1 MIIKADPKN
10 TKLSKVAGAFEY
22 IYTSEGVYGFYRGIS
37 MIKNFIKNL
46 GPALIRN
53 MSAGFLYF
61 QFLSMLSK

>member
-10 TKLSKVAGAFEY
+10 TKLSKVKGAFEY
-22 IYTSEGVYGFYRGIS
+22 IYSSEGVYGFYRGIR
-37 MIKNFIKNL
+37 ILIHNV